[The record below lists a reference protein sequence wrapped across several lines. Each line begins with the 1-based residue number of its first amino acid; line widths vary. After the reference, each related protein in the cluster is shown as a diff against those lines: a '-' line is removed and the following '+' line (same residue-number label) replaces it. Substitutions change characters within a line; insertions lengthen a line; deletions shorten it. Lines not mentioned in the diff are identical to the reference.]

1 MLLSTCSAQNLLARC
16 NHDATVLVAH
26 KDLASSAHKAVAGLD
41 PNDKSFRAKYG
52 RRSYPD
58 ERLPLHSLVPI

>member
-16 NHDATVLVAH
+16 NHDATVVAR